1 MKRKILFGLGTVIIA
16 LAVTVNVS
24 LVNSNEKAD
33 ITLNNLVGVSTAQA
47 ESVALFG
54 CPGWGFPC
62 STIGTIGG
70 SQAWAPGY

>member
-24 LVNSNEKAD
+24 LVNSNEKTD

-47 ESVALFG
+47 EGGFWY
-54 CPGWGFPC
+54 CPGWGNPC
-62 STIGTIGG
+62 SFAGTGG
-70 SQAWAPGY
+70 TQIFTPAGY